1 MVPPR
6 SCYKFNVA
14 LKSLVGGGCAIRDCG
29 GHLVAANSAPI
40 PKAGDSLWML
50 QLCRNLGLRS
60 LLVECSIPQLLS
72 LLKSEMCPLEIN
84 ELLKIIRDLTSSFY
98 KISFHAIPKQCKKAA
113 TVLI

>member
-1 MVPPR
+1 MAPPR
-6 SCYKFNVA
+6 SCYTFNVSF
-14 LKSLVGGGCAIRDCG
+14 KSLVGGGCVIHDCG
-29 GHLVAANSAPI
+29 GHLVAANSVPI

-84 ELLKIIRDLTSSFY
+84 ELLKIIRDLASSFY
-98 KISFHAIPKQCKKAA
+98 EISFHALPKQRKKAA